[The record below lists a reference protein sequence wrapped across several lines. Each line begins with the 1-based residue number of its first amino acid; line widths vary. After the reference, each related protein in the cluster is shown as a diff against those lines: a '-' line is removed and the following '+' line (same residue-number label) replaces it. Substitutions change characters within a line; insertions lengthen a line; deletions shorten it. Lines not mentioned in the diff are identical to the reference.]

1 MVAPFA
7 FGSRGGARQNV
18 WFHLRS
24 RPMSGHS
31 FVEGLE
37 SRMLL
42 SAAPAPVLF
51 NPTLRADRLAVRA
64 DFLRFQSD
72 ALSGEAKLLTDTQ
85 AIKHNLTKGD
95 TSLVTPFAQ
104 LHTDVKAMRLA
115 LREDRLAESVKAL
128 SDESTI
134 KHDILQILKDRKNAT
149 AEVADH
155 AKLKTDR
162 ITLQVDLMAGL
173 DFRIATRQQFLPTIS
188 NDVNAI
194 VTAANN
200 DPNAS
205 AALKAAAATFGG
217 DRTTVLTTLTGD
229 LQIIATARAK
239 LVNDLA
245 AAQST

>member
-1 MVAPFA
+1 
-7 FGSRGGARQNV
+7 
-18 WFHLRS
+18 
-24 RPMSGHS
+24 MSGHS
-31 FVEGLE
+31 FIEGLE

-51 NPTLRADRLAVRA
+51 NPTLKADRLAVRA
-64 DFLRFQSD
+64 DLLKFQSD
-72 ALSGEAKLLTDTQ
+72 IFGGESKLLNDTQ

-95 TSLVTPFAQ
+95 TSLVAPFAQ
-104 LHTDVKAMRLA
+104 LHTDTKAMRLA
-115 LREDRLAESVKAL
+115 LREDRLAESAKAL

-134 KHDILQILKDRKNAT
+134 KRDILQILKDRKNAT

-162 ITLQVDLMAGL
+162 TTLQVDLIAGL
-173 DFRIATRQQFLPTIS
+173 DFRIATRQQFLPTIT

-200 DPNAS
+200 DPKAS
-205 AALKAAAATFGG
+205 AALKTAAANFAG
-217 DRTTVLTTLTGD
+217 DRTTVLTTLTSD
-229 LQIIATARAK
+229 LQTIAAARAK
-239 LVNDLA
+239 LVSDLA